1 MSLKPEIKTQLPGPK
16 AKELLEK
23 DSKYIST
30 SYTRSYPAVIE
41 RGEGVWVYDVDGN
54 RFLDVNAGIAVCATG
69 HAHPQVVK
77 AIKEQAEKLLHYSGT
92 DFYYPYQ
99 IELAEKLAEITP
111 GSQNKRVF
119 FSNSGAEANEAALKL
134 VRYKTKRPIYIAFLG
149 AFHGR
154 TFGTVSLTASKAVQR
169 RYFSPLL
176 PQVVHIPYPNP
187 YRPIFGVKPE
197 KLTDTIIDYL
207 ENYIFKTIA
216 PPEEVAAI
224 IFEPIQGEGG
234 YVIPPADFFPKLKEL
249 ATKYDILLIDDEVQA
264 GMGRTGK
271 MFAIEHWGII
281 PDIVT
286 IAKGIASGLPLGATV
301 ARRSLMDW
309 EPGTHAN
316 TFGGN
321 PVSCVA
327 ALKTI
332 ELLENGLIENA
343 RVVGSYLKEELEKL
357 AQKFDFIGDVRGL
370 GLMIGV
376 EIVKDRMSKEP
387 APQIRN
393 KIVNEAFKRGLLLL
407 GCGPNT
413 IRWSPPLI
421 IKKEEVDI
429 ALEIFEKVLQEI

>member
-69 HAHPQVVK
+69 HAHPEVVK

-134 VRYKTKRPIYIAFLG
+134 ARYKTKRPIYIAFLG

-197 KLTDTIIDYL
+197 ELTDTIIDYL

-234 YVIPPADFFPKLKEL
+234 YVVPPADFFPKLKEL
-249 ATKYDILLIDDEVQA
+249 ATKYDVLLIDDEVQA

-343 RVVGSYLKEELEKL
+343 RVTGSYLKGELEKL
-357 AQKFDFIGDVRGL
+357 RGRFDFIGDVRGL
-370 GLMIGV
+370 GLMLGV
-376 EIVKDRMSKEP
+376 EIVKDKVSKEP
-387 APQIRN
+387 APDIRN
-393 KIVNEAFKRGLLLL
+393 KIVNEAFKKGLLLL

-429 ALEIFEKVLQEI
+429 ALEIFEEVLQKL

>member
-1 MSLKPEIKTQLPGPK
+1 MTLKPEIKTQLPGPK

-54 RFLDVNAGIAVCATG
+54 RFLDVNAGIAVCTTG
-69 HAHPQVVK
+69 HAHPEVVK

-134 VRYKTKRPIYIAFLG
+134 ARYKTKRPIYIAFLG

-154 TFGTVSLTASKAVQR
+154 TFGTVSLTASKAIQR

-197 KLTDTIIDYL
+197 ELSDTIIDYL

-224 IFEPIQGEGG
+224 IFEPVQGEGG
-234 YVIPPADFFPKLKEL
+234 YVVPPMDFFPKLKEL

-332 ELLENGLIENA
+332 ELLENDLIENA
-343 RVVGSYLKEELEKL
+343 RIVGSYLKGELEKL
-357 AQKFDFIGDVRGL
+357 GEKYDFIGDVRGL

-376 EIVKDRMSKEP
+376 EIVKDKVSKEP
-387 APQIRN
+387 SPDIRN
-393 KIVNEAFKRGLLLL
+393 KIVNEAFKKGLLLL

-429 ALEIFEKVLQEI
+429 ALEIFEEVLKKL

>member
-1 MSLKPEIKTQLPGPK
+1 
-16 AKELLEK
+16 
-23 DSKYIST
+23 
-30 SYTRSYPAVIE
+30 
-41 RGEGVWVYDVDGN
+41 
-54 RFLDVNAGIAVCATG
+54 
-69 HAHPQVVK
+69 
-77 AIKEQAEKLLHYSGT
+77 
-92 DFYYPYQ
+92 
-99 IELAEKLAEITP
+99 
-111 GSQNKRVF
+111 
-119 FSNSGAEANEAALKL
+119 
-134 VRYKTKRPIYIAFLG
+134 
-149 AFHGR
+149 
-154 TFGTVSLTASKAVQR
+154 
-169 RYFSPLL
+169 
-176 PQVVHIPYPNP
+176 
-187 YRPIFGVKPE
+187 
-197 KLTDTIIDYL
+197 
-207 ENYIFKTIA
+207 
-216 PPEEVAAI
+216 
-224 IFEPIQGEGG
+224 
-234 YVIPPADFFPKLKEL
+234 
-249 ATKYDILLIDDEVQA
+249 
-264 GMGRTGK
+264 MGRTGK